1 MGYGTVNT
9 GYPFK
14 TNVAGGVPII
24 NSSGKI
30 PYQFIPEMGGGF
42 IEMEFD
48 VPSQIRQNN
57 TLYGK
62 VLVDFT
68 GTAKTE

>member
-1 MGYGTVNT
+1 MGHITVNI

-14 TNVAGGVPII
+14 TNVEGGVPII
-24 NSSGKI
+24 NSLGKI

-42 IEMEFD
+42 VEMKSDYPVESRK
-48 VPSQIRQNN
+48 VN

>member
-24 NSSGKI
+24 NNSGKS

-42 IEMEFD
+42 IEMQED
-48 VPSQIRQNN
+48 IPAQSRKYN

-62 VLVDFT
+62 KLVDFT